1 MKEELKAKVKALQV
15 GIAELEKQIE
25 EFDSAPEQ
33 NIFDSLEDAEG
44 RITDRFSDIAHEQ
57 CEGAGNC
64 GQPEFKQKFSVSG
77 KFYEAKVSFEYN
89 RHDKTY
95 YYIDGTDYSHVAL

>member
-1 MKEELKAKVKALQV
+1 MKEELKAKVKALQTE
-15 GIAELEKQIE
+15 IAGLEKQIE

-44 RITDRFSDIAHEQ
+44 QITDRFSDIAHEQ
-57 CEGAGNC
+57 CEGAGNS
-64 GQPEFKQKFSVSG
+64 GQPEFKQKFSVDG
-77 KFYEAKVSFEYN
+77 KFYEATVSFEYN

-95 YYIDGTDYSHVAL
+95 YYIDGTDYSYTVL